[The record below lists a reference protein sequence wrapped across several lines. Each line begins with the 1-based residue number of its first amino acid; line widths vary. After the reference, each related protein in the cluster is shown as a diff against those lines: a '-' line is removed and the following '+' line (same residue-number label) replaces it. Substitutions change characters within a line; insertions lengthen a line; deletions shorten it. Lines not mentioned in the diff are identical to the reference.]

1 MKKFFIGSRVIKTG
15 IAVFFTALICEIV
28 HISPAFAV
36 IAAIVTIEPTIHASI
51 QKGLIRLPASM
62 VGAAFSVLS
71 IYLFG
76 ASPLTYTA
84 AAFLT
89 ILVCYKLKLHA
100 GLIVATIT
108 AVAMIDVQH
117 DSLWFDFWSRLG
129 GSVIGIVIST
139 IVNMLILPPDYVK
152 KCHSQ
157 LELVI
162 IHTNQLLRNFIDIRI
177 KQTTPS
183 QTTQVLTES
192 FQKLTKERLKL
203 EQYIQ
208 LQQLEMRY
216 HFPNSEVRVLLKKEA
231 AQARQLTLI
240 HYHLWNL
247 IHEGRSG
254 RQLYWSKEQRHHY
267 ILATESIQENL
278 LHWAH
283 EDRPTNHQ
291 SLQELFRLFWNIDMP
306 ETPADGYFPMESIY
320 LYELLSIHQLIE
332 EQHVGNTH
340 MPGGKNLSNCDI

>member
-1 MKKFFIGSRVIKTG
+1 MKKYFIGSRVIKTG

-89 ILVCYKLKLHA
+89 IIVCYKLKLQA

-117 DSLWFDFWSRLG
+117 DSLWLDFWSRLG

-152 KCHSQ
+152 KCRSQ

-162 IHTNQLLRNFIDIRI
+162 THTNQLLRDFIDIRI

-192 FQKLTKERLKL
+192 FRKLTEERLKL

-208 LQQLEMRY
+208 LQKLEMRY
-216 HFPNSEVRVLLKKEA
+216 HFPYSEVRVLLEKEVT
-231 AQARQLTLI
+231 QARQLTLI

-247 IHEGRSG
+247 IHEGHSG
-254 RQLYWSKEQRHHY
+254 RQLHWSKEQRHRY
-267 ILATESIQENL
+267 ILAAGSIQENL
-278 LHWAH
+278 LHWIH
-283 EDRPTNHQ
+283 KDRPANQQPLH
-291 SLQELFRLFWNIDMP
+291 ELFRLFWNIRMP
-306 ETPADGYFPMESIY
+306 ETPKDGYFPMESIY

-332 EQHVGNTH
+332 DQQDGNTH
-340 MPGGKNLSNCDI
+340 PEGQNLSNCDI

>member
-108 AVAMIDVQH
+108 AVAMIDVEH
-117 DSLWFDFWSRLG
+117 TSLWADFWARLG
-129 GSVIGIVIST
+129 GSMIGIIIST
-139 IVNMLILPPDYVK
+139 LVNMLILPPDYFK
-152 KCHSQ
+152 KSRQQ
-157 LELVI
+157 LDLVI
-162 IHTNQLLRNFIDIRI
+162 SHTNELLHAFVDIRI
-177 KQTTPS
+177 WK
-183 QTTQVLTES
+183 TQGDQPVHSLTAS
-192 FQKLTKERLKL
+192 FRQLTDERLLL
-203 EQYIQ
+203 EQYVQ
-208 LQQLEMRY
+208 HQQLEIRY
-216 HFPNSEVRVLLKKEA
+216 HLPNSNAKAVLDKEA
-231 AQARQLTLI
+231 VLTQKLKLI

-247 IHEGRSG
+247 IHAGRSG
-254 RQLYWSKEQRHHY
+254 KQLHWNTEQRNC
-267 ILATESIQENL
+267 LTAAAEAIQERLSHWMKEDQVSDEKQIHDLFQL
-278 LHWAH
+278 LW
-283 EDRPTNHQ
+283 
-291 SLQELFRLFWNIDMP
+291 SIDMP
-306 ETPADGYFPMESIY
+306 KDPSDGYFPIESIY
-320 LYELLSIHQLIE
+320 LYELLSIHELVYDPQSSK
-332 EQHVGNTH
+332 TH
-340 MPGGKNLSNCDI
+340 LLVQKEAMLSD

>member
-1 MKKFFIGSRVIKTG
+1 MKKFFIGNRVIKTG

-108 AVAMIDVQH
+108 AVAMIDVEH
-117 DSLWFDFWSRLG
+117 TSLWADFWARLG
-129 GSVIGIVIST
+129 GSMIGIIIST
-139 IVNMLILPPDYVK
+139 LVNMLILPPDYFK
-152 KCHSQ
+152 KSRQQ
-157 LELVI
+157 LDLVI
-162 IHTNQLLRNFIDIRI
+162 SHTNELLHAFVDIRI
-177 KQTTPS
+177 WK
-183 QTTQVLTES
+183 TQGDQPVHSLTAS
-192 FQKLTKERLKL
+192 FRQLTDERLLL
-203 EQYIQ
+203 EQYVQ
-208 LQQLEMRY
+208 HQQLEIRY
-216 HFPNSEVRVLLKKEA
+216 HLPNSNAKAVLDKEA
-231 AQARQLTLI
+231 VLTQKLKLI

-247 IHEGRSG
+247 IHAGRSG
-254 RQLYWSKEQRHHY
+254 KQLDWNTEQRNC
-267 ILATESIQENL
+267 LTAAAEAIQERLSHWMKEDQVSDEKQIHDLFQL
-278 LHWAH
+278 LW
-283 EDRPTNHQ
+283 
-291 SLQELFRLFWNIDMP
+291 SIDMP
-306 ETPADGYFPMESIY
+306 KDPSDGYFPIESIY
-320 LYELLSIHQLIE
+320 LYELLSIHELVYDPQSSK
-332 EQHVGNTH
+332 TH
-340 MPGGKNLSNCDI
+340 LLV